1 MTENSVPKPRTVLL
15 TGALGNIG
23 RILREP
29 LAARYGDLRSTDLR
43 APGALVT
50 GEQFVEGTLADPQF
64 ARGVTQG
71 VDTVV
76 HMAGTSEE
84 DDWAPA
90 LANNMS
96 SVVRSEEH
104 TSELRSLMR
113 HSSAVYCL

>member
-71 VDTVV
+71 
-76 HMAGTSEE
+76 
-84 DDWAPA
+84 
-90 LANNMS
+90 
-96 SVVRSEEH
+96 RSEEH
-104 TSELRSLMR
+104 TSELQSLVR
-113 HSSAVYCL
+113 ISYAVFCLKKQIFLPVWFTSRLQQF